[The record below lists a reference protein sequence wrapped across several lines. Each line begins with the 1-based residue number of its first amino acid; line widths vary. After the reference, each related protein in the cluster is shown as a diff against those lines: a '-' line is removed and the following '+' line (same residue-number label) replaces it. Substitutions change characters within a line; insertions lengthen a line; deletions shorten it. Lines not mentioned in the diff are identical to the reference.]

1 MMVEVRE
8 YIDGQGRNHFR
19 RWTSKLDAS
28 VRARVDTAVFRLG
41 EGNFSAATGRYCAG
55 SPALERLQ
63 EAKKAGELMA
73 LTRSFRESVV
83 EELREKDYRR
93 AFLGEAINDMLAG
106 DLDSAKM
113 VLREYINGTVGF
125 IKAGKALLRSPKSLM
140 RMLSTNGN
148 PQARNLL
155 ELVAYL
161 QKVEGTIA
169 EVRLTERAA

>member
-1 MMVEVRE
+1 
-8 YIDGQGRNHFR
+8 
-19 RWTSKLDAS
+19 
-28 VRARVDTAVFRLG
+28 
-41 EGNFSAATGRYCAG
+41 
-55 SPALERLQ
+55 
-63 EAKKAGELMA
+63 MA
-73 LTRSFRESVV
+73 LTRSFRESVM

-125 IKAGKALLRSPKSLM
+125 IKAGKALRRSPKSLM
-140 RMLSTNGN
+140 RMLSVNGN

-161 QKVEGTIA
+161 QKVEGTTA
-169 EVRLTERAA
+169 EVRLAERAA

>member
-1 MMVEVRE
+1 
-8 YIDGQGRNHFR
+8 
-19 RWTSKLDAS
+19 
-28 VRARVDTAVFRLG
+28 
-41 EGNFSAATGRYCAG
+41 
-55 SPALERLQ
+55 
-63 EAKKAGELMA
+63 MA

-125 IKAGKALLRSPKSLM
+125 IKAGKALRRSPKSLM